1 LFTPLKKIRFF
12 LTLSIKKP
20 LFGVAFFFFGTVFA
34 MMQIEIQKEKENGAS
49 NNLSNDN
56 ENRPCTAER

>member
-1 LFTPLKKIRFF
+1 MNENTQSGI
-12 LTLSIKKP
+12 
-20 LFGVAFFFFGTVFA
+20 VFA
-34 MMQIEIQKEKENGAS
+34 MMQIEIQKEKRNEAS